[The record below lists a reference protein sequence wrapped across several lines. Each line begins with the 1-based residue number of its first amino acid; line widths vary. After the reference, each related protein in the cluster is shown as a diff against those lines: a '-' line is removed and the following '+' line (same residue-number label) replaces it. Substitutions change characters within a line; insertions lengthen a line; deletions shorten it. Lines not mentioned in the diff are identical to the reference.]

1 MFKIINIIIISLIA
15 FLFSNILVGQ
25 KLNNIKLLKQTIEK
39 ADSVILISHDLTF
52 ENAPKIIPD
61 WDKSDTS
68 MNLEKWK
75 KENPSRHNFIVNKKI
90 NREVF
95 QEYALLDK
103 QDKTTLSNILGR
115 QVNLSKIEKSK
126 CFEPRHTI
134 ILYTKDKESY
144 IDICFTC
151 LELQTSTDLFFDE
164 SNIDKRKWLE
174 LERFFKSKQITK
186 FF

>member
-1 MFKIINIIIISLIA
+1 LLKKIYIIIISLIA
-15 FLFSNILVGQ
+15 LLFSNILVGQ
-25 KLNNIKLLKQTIEK
+25 KTNNAKLLKQIIEK
-39 ADSVILISHDLTF
+39 ADSVILISHDLTI
-52 ENAPKIIPD
+52 EYLPKVIPD

-68 MNLEKWK
+68 MNLEKWEK
-75 KENPSRHNFIVNKKI
+75 NPIRHNFIVNNKI
-90 NREVF
+90 NRKIF
-95 QEYALLDK
+95 QEYVLLDK
-103 QDKTTLSNILGR
+103 VDKTTLSNILGR

-151 LELQTSTDLFFDE
+151 SELQTSTDLLFDE

-174 LERFFKSKQITK
+174 LERFFKTKQITK

>member
-1 MFKIINIIIISLIA
+1 
-15 FLFSNILVGQ
+15 LVGQ
-25 KLNNIKLLKQTIEK
+25 KIYNTKLLKQTIEK
-39 ADSVILISHDLTF
+39 ADSVILISHNLTF
-52 ENAPKIIPD
+52 ENALKAIPD

-68 MNLEKWK
+68 MNLEKWEK
-75 KENPSRHNFIVNKKI
+75 KKPSRDNFIVNKKI
-90 NREVF
+90 NRKIF
-95 QEYALLDK
+95 QEYVLLDK
-103 QDKTTLSNILGR
+103 VDKTTLSNILGR

-151 LELQTSTDLFFDE
+151 LELQTSTDLLLDE

-174 LERFFKSKQITK
+174 LERFFKSKKITK